1 MRTPGWLKFN
11 LEHVARIRRALGF
24 VWASGRGWTIASL
37 ALILVQGT
45 LPLLALYLMKLVVD
59 TAARGL
65 SSADKSGAFDR
76 LAMLLG
82 LAAAIAVAS
91 ALCRSAEGLVKQAL
105 DQRVSDH
112 IHEILQAKSLQVD
125 LDYYEN
131 PQYYD
136 TLHRAQR
143 DAFYRPMR
151 ILSDLVQVAQHGISL
166 LALAGLL
173 FSLNWGISLFL
184 FASVIPGT
192 LVRLKYADKMYR
204 WQRARTST
212 ERRAWYFNW
221 MLTQDWHAKEVRLFD
236 LGRLFTGQFRDLRK
250 QLHKESLRIATRR
263 SIAELITQTGATL
276 AIFGLYVYVA
286 YMTVQGRITIGGLVM
301 YHQAFQRGQEFL
313 RQVLDG
319 LASLYEDNLFLS
331 NFFEFLDLQ
340 PKVLEPLRPRRVP
353 QPIKSGITFD
363 NVRFRY
369 NGGSRKVLEG
379 VNLRIERGEHIAL
392 VGVNG
397 AGKTTIVKL
406 LCRLYDPVSG
416 AISIDGIDLRDFG
429 ISDLR
434 REMSVIFQDFAR
446 YYLTAR
452 ENIWFGNTEF
462 ALGDDRILAAARS
475 SQADEVISSLPRGYD
490 TVLGKW
496 FENGEE
502 LSSGQWQKVALA
514 RAFLREAQ
522 IIVLDEP
529 TAALDARAEYEVFS
543 NFHRL
548 AIGKTAILIS
558 HRMST
563 VRMADRIYVL
573 DAGRIVESGAHDE
586 LLRRRGAYANLFET
600 QARYYR

>member
-11 LEHVARIRRALGF
+11 LEHIVRIRRALGF
-24 VWASGRGWTIASL
+24 VWASGRGWTMASL

-45 LPLLALYLMKLVVD
+45 LPLLSLYMMKLVVD

-65 SSADKSGAFDR
+65 GSADKSGAFNR

-82 LAAAIAVAS
+82 LAAAIAVAA

-105 DQRVSDH
+105 DQNVSDH

-151 ILSDLVQVAQHGISL
+151 ILNDLVQVAQHGISL

-204 WQRARTST
+204 WQRQRTST

-250 QLHKESLRIATRR
+250 QLHKESLKIATRR
-263 SIAELITQTGATL
+263 SVAELITQTGATL

-286 YMTVQGRITIGGLVM
+286 YMTVQGTITIGGLVM

-340 PKVLEPLRPRRVP
+340 PKVLEPSHPRRVP

-363 NVRFRY
+363 DVRFRY

-406 LCRLYDPVSG
+406 LCRLYDPVAG

-429 ISDLR
+429 ISELR

-475 SQADEVISSLPRGYD
+475 SQADEVILSLPRGYD

-529 TAALDARAEYEVFS
+529 TAALDAKAEYEVFS